1 MSNTNEKIQNL
12 WEELIVKEKMDIII
26 TKLNKIEKE
35 QNQLR
40 QIIKDELTNL
50 WNVSEIPTFRIILEK
65 LTKLEEVKNKQ
76 KLEKEELQQPEIK
89 PINIWKRTKEP
100 IMVDISKNK
109 PKISKSVE
117 KMLDGLLTLQKEKKF

>member
-26 TKLNKIEKE
+26 AKLNKIEKE